1 MLSKGDTSKENGLL
15 GREISMDPI
24 QNRCIEDGGSQGT
37 TSSKGEGGVTV
48 HPDVFTYQ
56 KHNENKEQT

>member
-1 MLSKGDTSKENGLL
+1 
-15 GREISMDPI
+15 MDPI